1 MILRTPIALIALA
14 LVCTVPAYGQRRPDF
29 TEELTL
35 DEEVRAHWERI
46 EEGLPVPW
54 TIGRLNERGD
64 IDGFVSSIRDFYTS
78 AREILA
84 YRYAPQAAT
93 WAIADAK
100 DTAGDLEDKV
110 DRVASYLVEFPPN
123 PRPLPENLE
132 SMPLFHKLNLISRL
146 VGSLRPRL
154 RRVVRSPD
162 IVDVPLLRL
171 IDSEFQAIKVITG
184 EIRR

>member
-1 MILRTPIALIALA
+1 MTLRTIAFIALA
-14 LVCTVPAYGQRRPDF
+14 LACAIPAYGQSRPDF

-54 TIGRLNERGD
+54 TTGRLHERGS
-64 IDGFVSSIRDFYTS
+64 IDAFVSSIRDFYAS
-78 AREILA
+78 AREILT
-84 YRYAPQAAT
+84 YRYAPQAAA
-93 WAIADAK
+93 WAIEDAK

-110 DRVASYLVEFPPN
+110 ERVVSYLLEFPPN

-132 SMPLFHKLNLISRL
+132 SMPLFRKLNLISGL
-146 VGSLRPRL
+146 VGSLQPKL